1 MKRILVSLFACT
13 LVAQESQVLPLSMR
27 RAIELAIAP
36 EGDTRVELAGE
47 LIAQGEARRRQARA
61 ALLPNLDS
69 SISYQDVTRN
79 LRAFGIQFPTV
90 PGLPPFSTFVGPFG
104 IFDARTS
111 LGQTVL
117 DVSAIRR
124 YRSAQ
129 LAVQALRTGRD
140 AARLQVTDQVVRS
153 YLAALLAESRL
164 ETAKANLEQAERLF
178 RLAERQKD
186 AGTGVAVEVT
196 RAQVQLAHER
206 QRLLA
211 ASNERAKAHLNLL
224 RALGLR
230 LSTPI
235 ELTDRLSYQ
244 PVVPL
249 SLEQAL
255 EAALRDR
262 PDWKAQQERERAAAA
277 SHGAAKAE
285 SMPRLSAFADY
296 GSIGPEIGDSRAT
309 RSAGIALR
317 LPLFDGGRRQALR
330 AESAS
335 QWRSEQ
341 IRAKDLRQQIEMELR
356 IAFDNL
362 RSAELQTTAAEE
374 GLRLAE
380 REVEQA
386 VRRYQAGVAGS
397 LEVTDAQTRL
407 ARARDNRLAALFQH
421 NLARLDL
428 GTAMG
433 TAERFLQ

>member
-1 MKRILVSLFACT
+1 VKRILVSLFACT

-249 SLEQAL
+249 SLEKAL

>member
-1 MKRILVSLFACT
+1 VKRILVSLFACT

>member
-1 MKRILVSLFACT
+1 MLVSLFAGT
-13 LVAQESQVLPLSMR
+13 LVAQEGQVLPLSMR
-27 RAIELAIAP
+27 QAIELAIAP

-47 LIAQGEARRRQARA
+47 LIAQGEARLRQARA

-79 LRAFGIQFPTV
+79 LRAFGIQFPTI

-111 LGQTVL
+111 LGQSVL

-140 AARLQVTDQVVRS
+140 AARLQVTDQVVRA

-196 RAQVQLAHER
+196 RAQVQLANER

-230 LSTPI
+230 LSTQI

-296 GSIGPEIGDSRAT
+296 GSIGPEIGDSRVT

-362 RSAELQTTAAEE
+362 RSAELQITAAEE

-386 VRRYQAGVAGS
+386 VRRYGAGVAGS

-407 ARARDNRLAALFQH
+407 ARARDNRLAALSQH

>member
-1 MKRILVSLFACT
+1 VKRILVSLFACT
-13 LVAQESQVLPLSMR
+13 LVAQEGQVLPLSMR

-79 LRAFGIQFPTV
+79 LRAFGIQFPTI

-140 AARLQVTDQVVRS
+140 AVRLQVTDQVVRT

-230 LSTPI
+230 LSTQI
-235 ELTDRLSYQ
+235 QLTDRLSYQ
-244 PVVPL
+244 RVVPL

-296 GSIGPEIGDSRAT
+296 GSIGPEIGDSRVT

-380 REVEQA
+380 RELEQA

-428 GTAMG
+428 GAAMG

>member
-1 MKRILVSLFACT
+1 MKRMLVSLFAGT
-13 LVAQESQVLPLSMR
+13 LVAQEGQVLPLSMR
-27 RAIELAIAP
+27 QAIELAIAP

-47 LIAQGEARRRQARA
+47 LIAQGEARLRQARA

-79 LRAFGIQFPTV
+79 LRAFGIQFPTI

-111 LGQTVL
+111 LGQSVL

-140 AARLQVTDQVVRS
+140 AARLQVTDQVVRA

-196 RAQVQLAHER
+196 RAQVQLANER

-230 LSTPI
+230 LSTQI

-296 GSIGPEIGDSRAT
+296 GSIGPEIGDSRVT

-362 RSAELQTTAAEE
+362 RSAELQITAAEE

-386 VRRYQAGVAGS
+386 VRRYGAGVAGS

-407 ARARDNRLAALFQH
+407 ARARDNRLAALSQH